1 MSIHEACYSGNVDA
15 VAAMLRAGTSPNL
28 PADSGEREWVSC
40 AGPAPRP
47 LNCVA
52 IAWTLTERHL
62 DVARLLI
69 EYGAIVDKTVVRD
82 HEVEMCRTPIDR
94 AFREL
99 LRAATEFTNPELYR
113 HITEGDALLD
123 RLSSGVKHR

>member
-1 MSIHEACYSGNVDA
+1 MSIHEACYSGNVGA

-28 PADSGEREWVSC
+28 PADPGQNWVSC

-52 IAWTLTERHL
+52 IAWTLTEQHL

-82 HEVEMCRTPIDR
+82 HEIEMCLTPIDR

-99 LRAATEFTNPELYR
+99 LRAATRFANPDLYR

-123 RLSSGVKHR
+123 ALPSQVKHR